1 MPGDVLHVFCLHKW
15 NILFEHQ
22 SRTAVVQ
29 HLRLIG
35 QKAFG
40 QSPVG
45 FHFGQAVIA

>member
-1 MPGDVLHVFCLHKW
+1 MYYMCFACTNETYSLNSSGAEV
-15 NILFEHQ
+15 I
-22 SRTAVVQ
+22 Q

>member
-1 MPGDVLHVFCLHKW
+1 MKHTLWTSEPNSSGTEV
-15 NILFEHQ
+15 I
-22 SRTAVVQ
+22 Q